1 MPVYRAFFVSKFSII
16 RFEEF
21 LCKFEKQIS
30 NINQMKTIIELF
42 ETAVIKYPDNVYL
55 WEKRNG
61 KYQGTTY
68 SETRVQVLNL
78 AAGLVD
84 IGFKKGDRAAL
95 VADGRNDWII
105 SELGILYSGGINVP
119 LSIRLETNEISF
131 RLLHSGTKIIFVSK
145 LHAQKIEEIRSELP
159 DLEKVVYID
168 GKENAGKNDINY
180 RDLLTN
186 GENLRKAKSEVYDEI
201 WKNIQPNDVANISY
215 TSGTTADPKGI
226 MLSQL
231 NYAANV
237 VQSNGLLD
245 LHTDWKTLAILPW
258 DHAFAH
264 TTCLYVFM
272 YKGAS
277 IASVEIGNS
286 PLDTLK
292 NIPKNIKEVQ
302 PHIMMSVP
310 AYSKT
315 FRKNI
320 EAGIRS
326 KGEKLYNIFQFAL
339 KVAYKYNGIGTDK
352 GKGFRFMLK
361 PLLSVFDAIL
371 FKKIREGFGGNLLF
385 FIGGG
390 AILDIEMQKFFY
402 AIGLPICQ
410 GYGLTEASPVISS
423 NVPDVIKFG
432 SSGKPVGN
440 MELKIVDVDGNE
452 LKQGEKGEICIKGDN
467 VMLGYWKNPTATA
480 ETIKNGWLH
489 TGDMGYIDKEGFL
502 YVLGRF
508 KSLLIGNDGEKYS
521 PEGIEDA
528 ILIDSPYIQQVML
541 HNNQNPYTV
550 GMIVPDIDAIN
561 RELKNRGIEKG
572 SEAGNSESL
581 KMIQNNINQFK
592 KGGKFEGLFP
602 ERWLPATI
610 AVLPEAFTDHN
621 KMLNAMLK
629 MVRGKITEHYS
640 KELEFLYTPPAKNIE
655 NEMNLESIKKW
666 NA

>member
-1 MPVYRAFFVSKFSII
+1 
-16 RFEEF
+16 
-21 LCKFEKQIS
+21 
-30 NINQMKTIIELF
+30 MKTIIELF
-42 ETAVIKYPDNVYL
+42 ETAVLKYPDNVYL
-55 WEKRNG
+55 WEKRG
-61 KYQGTTY
+61 AKYEGTSY
-68 SETRVQVLNL
+68 KQTRNQVLNL

-105 SELGILYSGGINVP
+105 SELGMLYAGGANVP
-119 LSIRLETNEISF
+119 LSIRLETNELAF
-131 RLLHSGTKIIFVSK
+131 RLKHSGSKIIFVSK
-145 LHAQKIEEIRSELP
+145 LHAQKIEEIRDELP
-159 DLEKVVYID
+159 ALEKVIFID
-168 GKENAGKNDINY
+168 GKENPGKNDIIY
-180 RDLLTN
+180 RDLMILGKKLRETN
-186 GENLRKAKSEVYDEI
+186 SEDYDAI
-201 WKNIQPNDVANISY
+201 WKNIQPNDLANISY

-226 MLSQL
+226 MLSHL

-245 LHTDWKTLAILPW
+245 LQTYWKTLAILPW

-286 PLDTLK
+286 PLETLK

-320 EAGIRS
+320 EAGIRA
-326 KGEKLYNIFQFAL
+326 KGEKLYSVFQFAL

-352 GKGFRFMLK
+352 GKGFRFLLK

-423 NVPDVIKFG
+423 NVPHCVKFG

-440 MELKIVDVDGNE
+440 MELKIVDGDGNE

-467 VMLGYWKNPTATA
+467 VMLGYWNNATATA
-480 ETIKNGWLH
+480 ETIKGDWLH
-489 TGDMGYIDKEGFL
+489 TGDMGYVDEEGFL

-528 ILIDSPYIQQVML
+528 ILIHSPSIQQVML
-541 HNNQNPYTV
+541 HNNQNPYTI
-550 GMIVPDIDAIN
+550 GMVVPDMDAIN
-561 RELKNRGIEKG
+561 RELKSRGIEKG
-572 SEAGNSESL
+572 SDTARSEAL
-581 KMIQNNINQFK
+581 KMIQHEINQFK
-592 KGGKFEGLFP
+592 KGGKYEGMFP
-602 ERWLPATI
+602 ERWIPVAV
-610 AVLPEAFTDHN
+610 AVLPETFNADN

-640 KELEFLYTPPAKNIE
+640 RELDFLYTPPAKNIE
-655 NEMNLESIKKW
+655 NDINFDALKKW

>member
-1 MPVYRAFFVSKFSII
+1 
-16 RFEEF
+16 
-21 LCKFEKQIS
+21 
-30 NINQMKTIIELF
+30 MKTIIELF
-42 ETAVIKYPDNVYL
+42 ETAVLNYPDNEYL
-55 WEKRNG
+55 WEKKG
-61 KYQGTTY
+61 VKYEGTTY
-68 SETRVQVLNL
+68 KETRRYVLNL

-105 SELGILYSGGINVP
+105 SELGMLYAGGVNVP
-119 LSIRLETNEISF
+119 LSIRLETNEIAF
-131 RLLHSGTKIIFVSK
+131 RIKHSGAKFIFVSK
-145 LHAQKIEEIRSELP
+145 LHASKIEEIRNDLP
-159 DLEKVVYID
+159 EVEKVVYID
-168 GKENAGKNDINY
+168 GKENPGENDIIY
-180 RDLLTN
+180 RDLMNRGEKLRETN
-186 GENLRKAKSEVYDEI
+186 PDVYDAI
-201 WKNIQPNDVANISY
+201 WKNIQPNDLANISY

-226 MLSQL
+226 MLSHL

-237 VQSNGLLD
+237 VQANGLLH
-245 LHTDWKTLAILPW
+245 LKTNWKTLAILPW

-286 PLDTLK
+286 PLETLK
-292 NIPKNIKEVQ
+292 NIPKNMKEIK

-320 EAGIRS
+320 EAGIRA
-326 KGEKLYNIFQFAL
+326 KGETLYKVFQFAL
-339 KVAYKYNGIGTDK
+339 KVAYKYNGDGSDK
-352 GKGFRFMLK
+352 GKGFRFLLK

-390 AILDIEMQKFFY
+390 AILDTEMQRFFY

-423 NVPDVIKFG
+423 NVPKCVRFG
-432 SSGKPVGN
+432 SSGKPVKN
-440 MELKIVDVDGNE
+440 MELKIVDGDGNT
-452 LKQGEKGEICIKGDN
+452 LPQGEKGEICIYGDN

-480 ETIKNGWLH
+480 ETIKVGWLH
-489 TGDMGYIDKEGFL
+489 TGDMGYVDKDGFL

-528 ILIDSPYIQQVML
+528 ILIHSPHIQQVML

-550 GMIVPDIDAIN
+550 GMIVPDMDAIN
-561 RELKNRGIEKG
+561 RELKHRGLEKG
-572 SEAGNSESL
+572 SDAANAEVL
-581 KMIQNNINQFK
+581 KLIQNDINQFK
-592 KGGKFEGLFP
+592 KGGKHEGLFP

-610 AVLPEAFTDHN
+610 AILPAPFSADN
-621 KMLNAMLK
+621 KMLNALLK
-629 MVRGKITEHYS
+629 MVRGKINEHYS
-640 KELEFLYTPPAKNIE
+640 KELDFLYTPQAKNIE
-655 NEMNLESIKKW
+655 NDMNLGAIKKW
-666 NA
+666 NS

>member
-1 MPVYRAFFVSKFSII
+1 
-16 RFEEF
+16 
-21 LCKFEKQIS
+21 
-30 NINQMKTIIELF
+30 MKTIIELF
-42 ETAVIKYPDNVYL
+42 ETAVLKYPDNVYL
-55 WEKRNG
+55 WEKKTDKFN
-61 KYQGTTY
+61 GTTY
-68 SETRVQVLNL
+68 RETREQVLKL
-78 AAGLVD
+78 AASLIELGL
-84 IGFKKGDRAAL
+84 KKGERAAL

-105 SELGILYSGGINVP
+105 SELGILYAGGINVP
-119 LSIRLETNEISF
+119 LSIRLETNELEF
-131 RLLHSGTKIIFVSK
+131 RLKHSGSKIIFVSK
-145 LHAQKIEEIRSELP
+145 LHAPKIEEIRNALP
-159 DLEKVVYID
+159 ELEKVVYID
-168 GKENAGKNDINY
+168 GKENPGENDINY
-180 RDLLTN
+180 SDLMKRG
-186 GENLRKAKSEVYDEI
+186 GELRKKDPESFDNI
-201 WKNIQPNDVANISY
+201 WKNIQPGDIANISY

-245 LHTDWKTLAILPW
+245 LQSHWKTLAILPW

-277 IASVEIGNS
+277 IASVEIGNT
-286 PLDTLK
+286 PLETLK
-292 NIPKNIKEVQ
+292 NIPKNIKEIQ

-320 EAGIRS
+320 EAGIRA
-326 KGEKLYNIFQFAL
+326 KGETLYKVFQFAL

-352 GKGFRFMLK
+352 GKGLRFLLK
-361 PLLSVFDAIL
+361 PFLMVFDAIL
-371 FKKIREGFGGNLLF
+371 FKKIREGFGGNLMF

-423 NVPDVIKFG
+423 NVPHSVKFG
-432 SSGKPVGN
+432 SSGKPVKN
-440 MELKIVDVDGNE
+440 MELKIVDSDGNE

-467 VMLGYWKNPTATA
+467 VMPGYWKNPTATE
-480 ETIKNGWLH
+480 ETIKGDWLH
-489 TGDMGYIDKEGFL
+489 TGDMGYVDNEGFL

-528 ILIDSPYIQQVML
+528 ILIQSPFIQQVML

-550 GMIVPDIDAIN
+550 GMVVPDMEAIN
-561 RELKNRGIEKG
+561 RELKKRGLEKG
-572 SEAGNSESL
+572 SDAANVEIL
-581 KMIQNNINQFK
+581 QLIQNEINQFK
-592 KGGKFEGLFP
+592 KGGKNEGMFP
-602 ERWLPATI
+602 ERWIPAAI
-610 AVLPEAFTDHN
+610 AILPETFNADN
-621 KMLNAMLK
+621 KMLNALLK

-640 KELEFLYTPPAKNIE
+640 KELDFLYTPQAKNIV
-655 NEMNLESIKKW
+655 NDLNLEALRKW
-666 NA
+666 NS